1 MKEEKGFR
9 LNFDNDD
16 DDSHLDK
23 HHSYV
28 DDDAGDNLL
37 IFFQRILEGRRAC
50 LSTGGTE
57 TTCAKDSKSC
67 QFTVILIFDLQ

>member
-23 HHSYV
+23 LHSYV
-28 DDDAGDNLL
+28 DDDAGDHLL
-37 IFFQRILEGRRAC
+37 IFSANLGG
-50 LSTGGTE
+50 STGLPEHGW
-57 TTCAKDSKSC
+57 D
-67 QFTVILIFDLQ
+67 